1 MHVIIHLYF
10 LGLTV
15 DQVENTVIT
24 TCSKDK
30 TIKIYTVEG
39 DLIDSWGK
47 TAFGDPHGIAMTT
60 SDKFVITD
68 LDPSQPKVSV
78 HDLDGSVIKQF
89 GSRRE
94 GDTYIESPNYVTVDQ
109 HGRIILT
116 DYTNHSVIIYSMEG
130 ERLLR
135 FGGLGDGPGQLN
147 YPLGVSVDYHGNI
160 FVADNGNNRVSLF
173 SQSGKFIQHVLEN
186 DVTWPEGLAVS
197 ESGLMAVTES
207 GIENDYLKV
216 YRM

>member
-1 MHVIIHLYF
+1 MILLF
-10 LGLTV
+10 PGLTV

-39 DLIDSWGK
+39 ELIDSWDKG
-47 TAFGDPHGIAMTT
+47 TLGEPHGIAMTT
-60 SDKFVITD
+60 SDKFIVTD
-68 LDPSQPKVSV
+68 LDPSKPKVSV
-78 HDLDGSVIKQF
+78 HDLDGSVIRQF

-94 GDTYIESPNYVTVDQ
+94 GDTYIENPSYVTVDQ

-116 DYTNHSVIIYSMEG
+116 DYTNHCVKIYSMEG
-130 ERLLR
+130 EMLLK
-135 FGGLGDGPGQLN
+135 FGNQGDGPGQLK
-147 YPLGVSVDYHGNI
+147 YPLGVYVDYHDNI
-160 FVADNGNNRVSLF
+160 FVADNGNHRVSLF
-173 SQSGKFIQHVLEN
+173 SQSGKFIQHVIEK
-186 DVTWPEGLAVS
+186 DITWPEGLAVS
-197 ESGLMAVTES
+197 ESGLLALTES